1 MAGQESAGVLL
12 YRRVDGELE
21 VFLVHPGGPY
31 FVRKDAG
38 AWTLPKG
45 EPDGDEGLESTA
57 RREFAEETGQT
68 LEACGVAALTP
79 LGDVRQKGGKVVHA
93 FAGEGDWPA
102 GVALKSGTFELEWP
116 PKSGETQAFP
126 EIDRGGFFD
135 LASAREKINAAQAA
149 FLDRLAEVVDA
160 AAPVYKIVRAAEWD
174 GARYTPSADDL
185 RDGFVHLSAG
195 DQVEG
200 TRLKHFAGEQS
211 LRVLTI
217 DPRRLPAGALRWE
230 PSRGGE
236 RFPHLY
242 GALTAAAVVAERPAV
257 DTPK

>member
-1 MAGQESAGVLL
+1 MAGRESAGVLL

-45 EPDGDEGLESTA
+45 EPDGDEALEATA
-57 RREFAEETGQT
+57 RREFAEETGQS
-68 LEACGVAALTP
+68 LEACSVASLRS

-102 GVALKSGTFELEWP
+102 GVALRSGTFEMEWP

-135 LASAREKINAAQAA
+135 LAAAREKINPAQAA
-149 FLDRLAEVVDA
+149 FLDRLAEVVDPA
-160 AAPVYKIVRAAEWD
+160 ATIYKIVRPDEWD
-174 GARYTPSADDL
+174 GARYTPSAADL

-200 TRLKHFAGEQS
+200 TLAKHFAGEKA
-211 LRVLTI
+211 LRVLAI

-230 PSRGGE
+230 PSRGGQ

-242 GALTAAAVVAERPAV
+242 GALTAAAVVGERAAGEG
-257 DTPK
+257 KK